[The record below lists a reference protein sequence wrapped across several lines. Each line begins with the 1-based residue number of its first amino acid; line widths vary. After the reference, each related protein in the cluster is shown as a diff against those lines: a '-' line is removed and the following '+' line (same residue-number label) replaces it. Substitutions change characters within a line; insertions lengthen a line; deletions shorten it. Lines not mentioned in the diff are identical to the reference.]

1 MEENALHN
9 TGQRAAKAHGDVENA
24 LYSTLS
30 ILIVTDARGIIQ
42 SANTAASELL
52 GYTQEEILGQPL
64 SILGTAN
71 QPLNLQS
78 LEELV
83 RAESHREISLQT
95 RSGALVPVLLSSS
108 GIYDGAKLTGIACVA
123 LDISRNKMLESQLLQ
138 SEKMASIGQLA
149 AGVAHEIN
157 NPMGFIYSNLGTLS
171 GYIEDLSQLLKK
183 YETLEQSVQEGELD
197 MASSNLDALTAEKER
212 IDLAYLM
219 DDIGDLITESLDGA
233 DRVRKIVLNLK
244 EFSHVGRA
252 EKMPSDL
259 NAGLESTLNI
269 VRNELKYKTTVEK
282 ELGDIPLVPC
292 FMQEINQVFMN
303 LLVNAGQA
311 IADQGTIHIRTYR
324 EEEWICVRVTD
335 SGKGMSPE
343 VQKRIFEPFFTT
355 KRVGEG
361 TGLGLSMAYQIIVE
375 KHGGQL
381 LVESTEGQGTTFTVR
396 LPQDG

>member
-9 TGQRAAKAHGDVENA
+9 TGQRAAKAPGDVENA

-42 SANTAASELL
+42 SANTAASDLL
-52 GYTQEEILGQPL
+52 GYTQEEMHGQPI
-64 SILGTAN
+64 SIFGTAN

-83 RAESHREISLQT
+83 CAESHREVSLQT

-108 GIYDGAKLTGIACVA
+108 GIYDGARLTGIECVA
-123 LDISRNKMLESQLLQ
+123 LDISKNKMLESQLLQ

-183 YETLEQSVQEGELD
+183 YETLEQSVQEGKLD
-197 MASSNLDALTAEKER
+197 IASSNLSALSAEKER

-269 VRNELKYKTTVEK
+269 VRNELKYKTTIEK

-324 EEEWICVRVTD
+324 EDEWICAQVTD

-355 KRVGEG
+355 KKVGEG

-381 LVESTEGQGTTFTVR
+381 LVESTEGQGTTFTVM
-396 LPQDG
+396 LPQNG

>member
-1 MEENALHN
+1 MEEIALHN
-9 TGQRAAKAHGDVENA
+9 TGQRAAKAPGDVENA

-42 SANTAASELL
+42 SANTAASDLL
-52 GYTQEEILGQPL
+52 GYTQEEMRGQPL
-64 SILGTAN
+64 SIFGTAN

-83 RAESHREISLQT
+83 CAESHREVSLQT

-108 GIYDGAKLTGIACVA
+108 GIYDGARLTGIACVA
-123 LDISRNKMLESQLLQ
+123 LDISKNKMLESQLLQ

-183 YETLEQSVQEGELD
+183 YETLEQSVQEGKLD
-197 MASSNLDALTAEKER
+197 IASSNLSALSAEKER

-269 VRNELKYKTTVEK
+269 VRNELKYKTTIEK

-324 EEEWICVRVTD
+324 EDEWICAQVTD
-335 SGKGMSPE
+335 SGKGMSTE

-381 LVESTEGQGTTFTVR
+381 LVESTEGQGTTFTVM
-396 LPQDG
+396 LPQNG

>member
-1 MEENALHN
+1 MEEIALHN
-9 TGQRAAKAHGDVENA
+9 TGQRAAKAPGDVENA

-42 SANTAASELL
+42 SANTAASDLL
-52 GYTQEEILGQPL
+52 GYTQEEMRGQPI
-64 SILGTAN
+64 SIFGTAN

-83 RAESHREISLQT
+83 CAESHREVSLQT

-108 GIYDGAKLTGIACVA
+108 GIYDGARLTGIACVA
-123 LDISRNKMLESQLLQ
+123 LDISKNKMLESQLLQ

-183 YETLEQSVQEGELD
+183 YETLEQSVQEGKLD
-197 MASSNLDALTAEKER
+197 IASSNLSALSAEKER

-259 NAGLESTLNI
+259 NAGLESTLSI
-269 VRNELKYKTTVEK
+269 VRNELKYKTTIEK
-282 ELGDIPLVPC
+282 ELRDIPLVPC
-292 FMQEINQVFMN
+292 FLQEISQVLMN

-324 EEEWICVRVTD
+324 EDHWVCVQVID
-335 SGKGMSPE
+335 SGKGMSTE

-381 LVESTEGQGTTFTVR
+381 LVESTEGQGTTFTVM
-396 LPQDG
+396 LPKNG

>member
-171 GYIEDLSQLLKK
+171 EYIEDLSQLLKK

>member
-9 TGQRAAKAHGDVENA
+9 TGQRAAKAPGDVENA

-42 SANTAASELL
+42 SANTAASDLL
-52 GYTQEEILGQPL
+52 GYTQEEMRGQPL
-64 SILGTAN
+64 SIFGTAN

-83 RAESHREISLQT
+83 CAESHREVSLQT
-95 RSGALVPVLLSSS
+95 QSGALVPVLLSSS
-108 GIYDGAKLTGIACVA
+108 GIYDGARLTGIACVA
-123 LDISRNKMLESQLLQ
+123 LDISKNKMLESQLLQ

-171 GYIEDLSQLLKK
+171 GYIEDLGQLLKK
-183 YETLEQSVQEGELD
+183 YETLEQSVQEGKLD
-197 MASSNLDALTAEKER
+197 MASSNLSALSAEKER

-269 VRNELKYKTTVEK
+269 VRNELKYKTTIEK

-324 EEEWICVRVTD
+324 EDEWICVQVTD

-381 LVESTEGQGTTFTVR
+381 LVESTEGQGTTFTVM
-396 LPQDG
+396 LPQNG

>member
-108 GIYDGAKLTGIACVA
+108 GIYDGARLTGIACVA

>member
-52 GYTQEEILGQPL
+52 GYTQEEMLGQPL

-355 KRVGEG
+355 KKVGEG